1 MKLILHAGPM
11 KTGSTAFQ
19 DLLSC
24 NRDVLHQSGIRFRWL
39 RLPELDNLR
48 AVMQSEEQKGWPKLL
63 ILSHECLCRVS
74 PERLRSAL
82 AIAPAKPMAILVARP
97 LREIYPSL
105 YLQNLKGHV
114 MRTSSF
120 EQFLDEQSARDR
132 HPEHAQRGQVFRYQ
146 YLEEQLNKACCDV
159 HWLRYSS
166 THLLQDLLKT
176 IFKHGSLEHPLDGL
190 KEPPKPEGLNPRR
203 SLDGAVVSLAREVN
217 RLCREGVVVAKER
230 QELLAML
237 LDVSDRVRQGRQELD
252 AFRMKYVND
261 LEALDDELNGSF
273 WCRLAGDAL
282 I

>member
-1 MKLILHAGPM
+1 
-11 KTGSTAFQ
+11 
-19 DLLSC
+19 
-24 NRDVLHQSGIRFRWL
+24 
-39 RLPELDNLR
+39 
-48 AVMQSEEQKGWPKLL
+48 
-63 ILSHECLCRVS
+63 
-74 PERLRSAL
+74 
-82 AIAPAKPMAILVARP
+82 VARP

>member
-39 RLPELDNLR
+39 RLPELDNLQ
-48 AVMQSEEQKGWPKLL
+48 AVMQNEEQKGWPKLL

-74 PERLRSAL
+74 PVRLRSAL

-120 EQFLDEQSARDR
+120 EQFLEEQSARDR
-132 HPEHAQRGQVFRYQ
+132 HPENALRGQVFRYQ
-146 YLEEQLNKACCDV
+146 YLEEQLNQAGCDV

-166 THLLQDLLKT
+166 DHLLPDLLKA
-176 IFKHGSLEHPLDGL
+176 ISGFGSLENPLNGL
-190 KEPPKPEGLNPRR
+190 IDPPKPKGLSPRR
-203 SLDGAVVSLAREVN
+203 SLDGAVGSLAREIN
-217 RLCREGVVVAKER
+217 RLCKEGVVVAKER
-230 QELLAML
+230 QELLMLL
-237 LDVSDRVRQGRQELD
+237 LDVSDRVRQSRQHLD
-252 AFRMKYVND
+252 SFRAKYAND
-261 LEALDDELNGSF
+261 LDDLDHELNGSF
-273 WCRLAGDAL
+273 WRRIA
-282 I
+282 IEEST

>member
-24 NRDVLHQSGIRFRWL
+24 NRDVLHQIGIRFRWL
-39 RLPELDNLR
+39 RLPELDNLQ

-114 MRTSSF
+114 MRTSSY
-120 EQFLDEQSARDR
+120 EEFLEEQSARDR
-132 HPEHAQRGQVFRYQ
+132 HPENALRGQVFRYQ
-146 YLEEQLNKACCDV
+146 YLEEQLNHAGCDV
-159 HWLRYSS
+159 HWLRYSRD
-166 THLLQDLLKT
+166 HLLSDLLMVIST
-176 IFKHGSLEHPLDGL
+176 FGSLENPLNGL
-190 KEPPKPEGLNPRR
+190 IDPPKPKGLSPRR
-203 SLDGAVVSLAREVN
+203 SLDGAVVPLAREIN
-217 RLCREGVVVAKER
+217 RLCKEGVVVAKER
-230 QELLAML
+230 QELLMLL
-237 LDVSDRVRQGRQELD
+237 LDVSDRVRQSRQHLD
-252 AFRMKYVND
+252 SFRAKYAND
-261 LEALDDELNGSF
+261 LADLDHELNGSF
-273 WCRLAGDAL
+273 WRRLA
-282 I
+282 IEEST